1 MTSRLMIVMVCG
13 LLARSS
19 DTSTA
24 PRQRERK
31 PSTIPRFSVLR
42 AVPSNQVQVNVLE
55 ELEHNSSHI
64 NFWTSPRLNSAV
76 DMMVEAT
83 EIAALKSQ
91 LRNISGVDSAVI
103 IEDVEKLI
111 IAREQKPTK
120 NADFNR
126 RFRDDTENEGES
138 APRYDFNRYGSYMEM
153 TTWMRALAR
162 RYPSILQFISIGKTH
177 ENRSIEGLEIG
188 TKSRN
193 KRVFW
198 IDAGKWLL
206 GFVSL
211 LLVYRNSRSVSVKL
225 LIESKRFRFY
235 GVGSSTCCSLLTSK
249 YGRDPNITNYV
260 DQLTFVVIPNLN
272 PDGYEF
278 SRSSTNPNVRLWRK
292 SRSPSRCVLDQWNRQ
307 RCCRGVDLN
316 RNFDFHFRES
326 GSSDDPCSEIY
337 QGSGPFSEPET
348 QAVRDAVLSSR
359 YRGRIDGFVTL
370 HTYSQIWIHPYGHKK
385 DSYPGD
391 VQELYNVGK
400 KATNALSK
408 LYGTKYVVGSGA
420 DTLYPASGGSEDWA
434 KQTVSIKYVYLLE
447 LRPDE
452 KNFDGFILDEDQL
465 IPTAQET
472 WVGIKVVADAIIQ
485 RSQNRMVPPPA
496 ARRMT
501 DGNTALKQYRFGD
514 GTPGSCYDIRHAC
527 KRWIQENES
536 LCKTVPVFMRE
547 QCAYSCGYC

>member
-1 MTSRLMIVMVCG
+1 MISRLMIVIVCG
-13 LLARSS
+13 LLARNS

-24 PRQRERK
+24 PRQREQK

-42 AVPSNQVQVNVLE
+42 VVPSNRVQLNVLE

-76 DMMVEAT
+76 DMMVQAT
-83 EIAALKSQ
+83 EIASLKSQ
-91 LRNISGVDSAVI
+91 LRNISGVDSTVI

-126 RFRDDTENEGES
+126 RFRDDTENDGES
-138 APRYDFNRYGSYMEM
+138 APRYDFNRYGSYTEM

-162 RYPSILQFISIGKTH
+162 RYPSILQLELKVGINECF
-177 ENRSIEGLEIG
+177 GLMP
-188 TKSRN
+188 
-193 KRVFW
+193 
-198 IDAGKWLL
+198 
-206 GFVSL
+206 
-211 LLVYRNSRSVSVKL
+211 
-225 LIESKRFRFY
+225 
-235 GVGSSTCCSLLTSK
+235 LTSK

-465 IPTAQET
+465 IPTAQIVDLRLKPKNYQET
-472 WVGIKVVADAIIQ
+472 WAGIKVVADAIIQ
-485 RSQNRMVPPPA
+485 RSQNRMVSPPA

-547 QCAYSCGYC
+547 QFHIKHFGPERWKIIAQQRAVSRSSVHSTNRQAN

>member
-1 MTSRLMIVMVCG
+1 MISRLMIVIVCG
-13 LLARSS
+13 LLARNS

-24 PRQRERK
+24 PRQREQK

-42 AVPSNQVQVNVLE
+42 VVPSNRVQLNVLE

-76 DMMVEAT
+76 DMMVQAT
-83 EIAALKSQ
+83 EIASLKSQ
-91 LRNISGVDSAVI
+91 LRNISGVDSTVI

-126 RFRDDTENEGES
+126 RFRDDTENDGES
-138 APRYDFNRYGSYMEM
+138 APRYDFNRYGSYTEM

-198 IDAGKWLL
+198 VDAGIHARLWAAPHVALW
-206 GFVSL
+206 F
-211 LLVYRNSRSVSVKL
+211 
-225 LIESKRFRFY
+225 IHQ
-235 GVGSSTCCSLLTSK
+235 LTSK

-391 VQELYNVGK
+391 VQELYN
-400 KATNALSK
+400 ATNALSK

-472 WVGIKVVADAIIQ
+472 WAGIKVVADAIIQ
-485 RSQNRMVPPPA
+485 RSQNRMVSPPA